1 MQVEQADA
9 RREVDPEAASESES
23 DHQAARRAA
32 GRRPGAGAGAQAG
45 GGASRPSGRAA
56 GSGGYGGV
64 DDDAAAAAAGGADA
78 DAVQG
83 GRVRGVPGRGP
94 GPGGPAGD
102 AAAVLPQVP
111 LRVRPPVARHPPG
124 LPLLPRARAVRR
136 HARPPTLS
144 CCCWR
149 WPVVAAAAAAPP
161 RGRRGCRHR
170 ADPHPRHGS
179 LVDLLFSACFSRMC
193 LFVVCVWYW
202 Y

>member
-9 RREVDPEAASESES
+9 RRQIDPEAASESES
-23 DHQAARRAA
+23 EHQAARRPA
-32 GRRPGAGAGAQAG
+32 GRRPGDQRRAGAQAG

-149 WPVVAAAAAAPP
+149 WPVAAAAAPLAVVAAGAAVP
-161 RGRRGCRHR
+161 IHIHAMGLSSICCF
-170 ADPHPRHGS
+170 P
-179 LVDLLFSACFSRMC
+179 LVFHECVC
-193 LFVVCVWYW
+193 L
-202 Y
+202 